1 MKEQQLYSAD
11 TIILFV
17 GDFFNVK
24 KLNFSFNH
32 LMYEI
37 SFSVLSYLVS
47 KDTQK
52 LYSSR
57 TLTFRQKNKK
67 KKKKNNAY

>member
-1 MKEQQLYSAD
+1 MKEQQLYPAD

-37 SFSVLSYLVS
+37 ISFSVLSYCQRYTKGIQQQNFDIQV
-47 KDTQK
+47 KEQK
-52 LYSSR
+52 I
-57 TLTFRQKNKK
+57 K
-67 KKKKNNAY
+67 